1 MAHKKGEG
9 STQNGRDSKPKML
22 GVKLYGGQFA
32 KAGNIIV
39 RQRGTKFHPG
49 ENVYMGKDFTLHA
62 HVMGTVVFTKRKAD
76 KTYVSIKPLEGMSET
91 VAKIKPSKRSVAT
104 APVQDRPEEMPVV
117 ADAAEVTNVVTEEA
131 YGRTEQLPE
140 ETSAADLQDTVDVTE
155 LVQEE
160 VDAPMEDSRMI
171 EASLLEAEDSEEQ
184 AMSIFEV
191 PVDSDEEIPIV
202 EYTEP
207 LTSAYEASTAENAV
221 AEVAEEPSL
230 FVEQMP
236 TGVDAELESVIE
248 ELEYSAPVVV
258 VEDSVATPLEAA
270 PIEMPAEETTSRA
283 ATAEKIT
290 LSSGQKFNFDDLK
303 IVEGIG
309 PKIEELFH
317 NAGITTWVQLATTDV
332 EKMKEILA
340 EAGSRYQM
348 HDPATWAKQ
357 AELAAAGEWEAFE
370 KYLDELKGGRAVPT
384 ADDQE

>member
-104 APVQDRPEEMPVV
+104 APVQDMPEEMPVI

-131 YGRTEQLPE
+131 YGRVEQLPE

-155 LVQEE
+155 LVQDE

-184 AMSIFEV
+184 ATSIFEV

-207 LTSAYEASTAENAV
+207 LTSAYEANTAENAV

-236 TGVDAELESVIE
+236 TGVDAQVESVIE
-248 ELEYSAPVVV
+248 ELEYSAPVAI

-290 LSSGQKFNFDDLK
+290 LSSGQKFNFNDLK

-317 NAGITTWVQLATTDV
+317 NAGITTWAQLATTDV

-370 KYLDELKGGRAVPT
+370 KYLDALKGGRAVVT
-384 ADDQE
+384 DTEE

>member
-62 HVMGTVVFTKRKAD
+62 NVMGTVVFTKRKAD
-76 KTYVSIKPLEGMSET
+76 KTYVSIKPLEGISET
-91 VAKIKPSKRSVAT
+91 VAKIKPSKRSVET
-104 APVQDRPEEMPVV
+104 APVENAPAEMPVV

-191 PVDSDEEIPIV
+191 PVDSNEEIPIA

-236 TGVDAELESVIE
+236 TGVDAEVESVIE
-248 ELEYSAPVVV
+248 ELEYSAPVAI
-258 VEDSVATPLEAA
+258 VEDSVATPLESA
-270 PIEMPAEETTSRA
+270 PVEMESQVEETTPRA
-283 ATAEKIT
+283 VTEKIT

-309 PKIEELFH
+309 PKIEELFR
-317 NAGITTWVQLATTDV
+317 NAGISTWAQLAITDV

-357 AELAAAGEWEAFE
+357 AELAAAGDWEAFE
-370 KYLDELKGGRAVPT
+370 KYLDELKGGRAVAT
-384 ADDQE
+384 DTEE